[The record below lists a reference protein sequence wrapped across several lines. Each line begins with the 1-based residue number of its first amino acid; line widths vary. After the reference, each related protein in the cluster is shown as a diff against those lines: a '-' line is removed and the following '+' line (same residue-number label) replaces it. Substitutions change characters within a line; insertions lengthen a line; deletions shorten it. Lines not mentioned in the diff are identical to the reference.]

1 MVLSTFEYLEAPF
14 KCIREEINEL
24 QNQYVRLEHITQGMS
39 KALDN
44 CRPKNTLWE
53 LAKKM
58 DWSKVEALETKKAQL
73 AAQVAAMTT
82 KLVEK
87 SEEIRRD
94 HMEQTVVLNH
104 IQNLVGNTGEV
115 VNQAH
120 MYNRL
125 MKSEELSAARQT
137 LQLLIK

>member
-1 MVLSTFEYLEAPF
+1 
-14 KCIREEINEL
+14 
-24 QNQYVRLEHITQGMS
+24 MS

-44 CRPKNTLWE
+44 CGPKNILRE

-58 DWSKVEALETKKAQL
+58 DRAKVEALETEKAQL

-82 KLVEK
+82 ELVEK
-87 SEEIRRD
+87 SEEIRRY

-104 IQNLVGNTGEV
+104 VRDLVGDTGEV
-115 VNQAH
+115 VNKAH
-120 MYNRL
+120 MYDRL
-125 MKSEELSAARQT
+125 MESEELSAARRT